1 MYASVFPEHKNM
13 CIMCKLGARGGQ
25 KRGLDLLELELQIV
39 VNHYVGAGNQT
50 WVLSKN
56 NNVCELFDIIILLL
70 LNCENCLCV
79 PCHFYVLNSD
89 FKE

>member
-1 MYASVFPEHKNM
+1 MSVE
-13 CIMCKLGARGGQ
+13 AR
-25 KRGLDLLELELQIV
+25 RGRPTSHGRDTSGCDLL
-39 VNHYVGAGNQT
+39 NVGAGNQT

>member
-50 WVLSKN
+50 WVLSERDAHCRCWAASPAPCSS
-56 NNVCELFDIIILLL
+56 VTQDLVALADI
-70 LNCENCLCV
+70 
-79 PCHFYVLNSD
+79 SM
-89 FKE
+89 